1 MKKKITFFYTDHLEK
16 NTWKN
21 LKKKAYE
28 RGFATEFSKDLSKNV
43 EIGFYNHDR
52 SIKNNA
58 KISVISIHGMDQCR
72 NLWPNPWVN
81 MRWDYYDVG
90 LLPGNRWSKMW
101 SKASFDPY
109 AIPKKG
115 VFNVGWPKSDAI
127 NSNKFKLEKNK
138 IKKKL
143 NSKKKT
149 ILYAPSMETD
159 NKQLDILD
167 LAIKLNVNLI
177 IKHWPS
183 KEDKRVSD
191 IYKNIVTA
199 NKISKKRYKDVT
211 ILPPKSD
218 IFTCLSA
225 ADLLVT
231 DESSVLYE
239 AMFFNMPTVIP
250 NDWKMRI
257 NNINKPRNIIP
268 SKYAYINCS
277 KKQLYPTVK
286 SILKNLKKINN
297 KISKK
302 KNFHFSNIGYSS
314 ERILDLVEKILSGK
328 NLDNVKIKPHYEL
341 KRYHFFIK
349 QVTIFKNSFIQFLKK
364 IYSIIRT
371 L

>member
-1 MKKKITFFYTDHLEK
+1 MEKKITFFYTDHLEK

-21 LKKKAYE
+21 LKRKAIE
-28 RGFATEFSKDLSKNV
+28 RGFKTEFSKDLTKDA

-52 SIKNNA
+52 NIKNKA
-58 KISVISIHGMDQCR
+58 KLSVISIHGMDQCR
-72 NLWPNPWVN
+72 NLWPNPWIN

-90 LLPGNRWSKMW
+90 LLPGKRWSRMW

-115 VFNVGWPKSDAI
+115 VFNIGWPKSDSI
-127 NSNKFKLEKNK
+127 NSNKFKLQKNK
-138 IKKKL
+138 IIKKL
-143 NSKKKT
+143 NPKKKT

-159 NKQLDILD
+159 NKQLDILN

-183 KEDKRVSD
+183 KDDIRVSD
-191 IYKNIVTA
+191 IYKNILNA
-199 NKISKKRYKDVT
+199 NKISKKRYKDVI

-218 IFTCLSA
+218 IFVSISA
-225 ADLLVT
+225 ADLLIT

-239 AMFFNMPTVIP
+239 AMLLNMPTIIP

-268 SKYAYINCS
+268 SKYAYTNCS
-277 KKQLYPTVK
+277 NKELYSTSK
-286 SILKNLKKINN
+286 LIFKNLKSINK

-302 KNFHFSNIGYSS
+302 KKFHFSNIGCSS
-314 ERILDLVEKILSGK
+314 EKILDLIEKILLNKDLSRIQ
-328 NLDNVKIKPHYEL
+328 IKPHYKL
-341 KRYHFFIK
+341 NKYHIFMKQVDIIKNLFIK
-349 QVTIFKNSFIQFLKK
+349 FLKK
-364 IYSIIRT
+364 IYSIIR
-371 L
+371 